1 MIFDGGRRAAE
12 GKNLTDEA
20 PVRYDSN
27 VGSSVRTVMEW
38 GDAMGELSAAI
49 DHLATED
56 VTEIPTMQLAEQ
68 VLELHWQMARLQAQI
83 ARRTGVRLP
92 G

>member
-1 MIFDGGRRAAE
+1 
-12 GKNLTDEA
+12 
-20 PVRYDSN
+20 
-27 VGSSVRTVMEW
+27 MEW
-38 GDAMGELSAAI
+38 GDTMGELSAAI

-68 VLELHWQMARLQAQI
+68 LLELHWQMARLQAQI

>member
-1 MIFDGGRRAAE
+1 
-12 GKNLTDEA
+12 
-20 PVRYDSN
+20 
-27 VGSSVRTVMEW
+27 MEW

-56 VTEIPTMQLAEQ
+56 VTAIPRLELAEQ
-68 VLELHWQMARLQAQI
+68 LIELHWQMARLQAQI

-92 G
+92 